1 MFLVPWI
8 NMPKLPLDVQQ
19 ALQRQA
25 PKQLRRGFEKDIKNK
40 FKNIKD
46 ELIKEFLSDPVT
58 IEILQG
64 PSGANISGTLGGVSN
79 LFAFIGFDSGDQPI
93 SPILQA
99 LENIQLTYSK
109 EIRKRGIGVEFNVS
123 IPTAQDIFAIT
134 PLPWATGRSW
144 AEGIERGL
152 SGLGYLLRKDGGRS
166 GAAVQSRVN
175 KVRGG
180 RFQNRPYI
188 SALIKK
194 YRKRFEELK

>member
-1 MFLVPWI
+1 MA
-8 NMPKLPLDVQQ
+8 KLPLDVQQ

-25 PKQLRRGFEKDIKNK
+25 PKQLRRDFERETKDKFKKIKN
-40 FKNIKD
+40 

-64 PSGANISGTLGGVSN
+64 ASGSNISGTLGGVSN
-79 LFAFIGFDSGDQPI
+79 LFAFIGFDSGEQPI
-93 SPILQA
+93 SPILQS
-99 LENIQLTYSK
+99 LENIQLTYK
-109 EIRKRGIGVEFNVS
+109 QEIRKRGIGVEFEVS
-123 IPTAQDIFAIT
+123 LPTAQDIFAIT

-188 SALIKK
+188 SALIRK
-194 YRKRFEELK
+194 YRKKFEELK